1 MIRNNKKEK
10 SKQTSTK
17 VDEKNNLLVQ
27 FVNELNEAN
36 RNNKQTLDIRHI
48 MTNAEKYRFD
58 LLEGVI
64 TELFSAENLM
74 AGIEK
79 VINNKPLSS
88 PDQVSVLLFLKMFET
103 FVELM
108 NKKTN
113 NETDEVYA
121 PFDSNVDEMYA

>member
-1 MIRNNKKEK
+1 MSKNNKEK
-10 SKQTSTK
+10 NEQISTEM
-17 VDEKNNLLVQ
+17 DEKNKLLIQ

-36 RNNKQTLDIRHI
+36 RNNKQRFDIRHI
-48 MTNAEKYRFD
+48 MTNMERHRFD

-79 VINNKPLSS
+79 VINNKSLSS
-88 PDQVSVLLFLKMFET
+88 SDQVSVLLFLKMFET
-103 FVELM
+103 FAELM

-113 NETDEVYA
+113 NETDEYV
-121 PFDSNVDEMYA
+121 PLDSNVDEMYA